1 MNMPSPAKP
10 TVVVV
15 GGGYG
20 GINVAKALDDVADVI
35 LVEPKDAF
43 VHNVAALRALADP
56 SWLPKIFLPYDGL
69 LAHGRVARDRA
80 VKVDAGRVT
89 LSSGDEIAADYIV
102 LATGSD
108 YPFPA
113 KSDVDGSAAAHD
125 KFRAAHAALDAA
137 GRVLLIGA
145 GPVGIE
151 LAGEIKAVWPDK
163 HVTLLDAADDV
174 LGERFRPDLKAE
186 LRRQLADIGV
196 EVLLSSPLRQ
206 APPTAPGEL
215 GEFTAVTRSGHEV
228 SADVWF
234 RCYGVSPVS
243 DYLAGE
249 LATARQPDGFV
260 TVTPQLQVTGQD
272 RVFAVGD
279 VSDADHKMAGI
290 AGRQAQVVAD
300 NIRALIAGEAGLTS
314 YQPSAPGIIVPVG
327 PEGGSGQRPDTEE
340 LVGSDVVAQ
349 LKGRDMMVDRFAT
362 LLGITPP
369 ADAAGSGTGAA
380 AAETAGAST
389 TGGRN

>member
-1 MNMPSPAKP
+1 MTESSPARP

-20 GINVAKALDDVADVI
+20 GVNVAKALDDVADVV

-56 SWLPKIFLPYDGL
+56 SWLPKIFIAYDGL
-69 LAHGRVARDRA
+69 LAHGRIVRDRA
-80 VKVDAGRVT
+80 AKVDTGRVT
-89 LSSGDEIAADYIV
+89 LASGDEIEADYVV
-102 LATGSD
+102 LATGSE

-113 KSDVDGSAAAHD
+113 KSDVDVTAAAHD

-137 GRVLLIGA
+137 ERVLLIGA

-163 HVTLLDAADDV
+163 QVTLLDAADDI
-174 LGERFRPDLKAE
+174 LGARFRDDLKAE
-186 LRRQLADIGV
+186 LKRQLTDIGV
-196 EVLLSSPLRQ
+196 ALLLSSPLRQ
-206 APPTAPGEL
+206 LPPTAPGEL
-215 GEFTAVTRSGHEV
+215 AEFIVETEAGAKVT
-228 SADVWF
+228 ADVWF

-249 LATARQPDGFV
+249 LATARQADGFV
-260 TVTPQLQVTGQD
+260 AVTPQLQVVGQD

-279 VSDADHKMAGI
+279 ISGADHKMAGL

-300 NIRALIAGEAGLTS
+300 NIRALIAGDAPVAE
-314 YQPSAPGIIVPVG
+314 YQPSAPVIIVPIG
-327 PEGGSGQRPDTEE
+327 PDGGSGQRPDAAE
-340 LVGSDVVAQ
+340 LVPAEQVSQ
-349 LKGRDMMVDRFAT
+349 LKGRDMMVDRFAALFGT
-362 LLGITPP
+362 AAP
-369 ADAAGSGTGAA
+369 AT
-380 AAETAGAST
+380 AEE
-389 TGGRN
+389 GRG